1 MFTLLLGLMLQ
12 TSKLPLSDFSNENE
26 QNQWIIVND
35 GVMGGQSEGKISFED
50 DKAVFSG
57 EVSLKNYG
65 GFTSIRKSFSPQ
77 KIDAFTHAHIRLK
90 GDGKNYQFRVKAKVE
105 DRHSYKYEFPTSGK
119 WETIVIPLNDMRP
132 TYRGYTP
139 DLPNFE
145 SVFLSQIGFLIANK
159 KAEKFE
165 LRIGEIWLE

>member
-1 MFTLLLGLMLQ
+1 MLQ
-12 TSKLPLSDFSNENE
+12 TLKLPLSDFSNKDEHNLW
-26 QNQWIIVND
+26 QVVND
-35 GVMGGQSEGKISFED
+35 SVMGGQSVGSILFQD
-50 DKAVFSG
+50 GKAVFSG

-77 KIDAFTHAHIRLK
+77 KINLFTTAFIHLK
-90 GDGKNYQFRVKAKVE
+90 GDGKNYQFRVKANAG
-105 DRHSYKYEFPTSGK
+105 DWHSYKYEFSTSGK
-119 WETIVIPLNDMRP
+119 WEIITIPLNHMIP
-132 TYRGYTP
+132 TYRGNTP

-145 SVFLSQIGFLIANK
+145 PGNLSQIGFLIANK